1 MNLPLILILILLTL
15 NLLLLIALWLRKPDA
30 TRQEQTQ
37 QTLQQEVLDTI
48 HHSNERLER
57 ELRREL
63 LETSRSTRL
72 EQTQTMSAFQAGLV
86 QHAAESA
93 RTQSQ

>member
-1 MNLPLILILILLTL
+1 MFNISLPSILILILLAL
-15 NLLLLIALWLRKPDA
+15 NLLLVIALWLRKPDE
-30 TRQEQTQ
+30 TLQEQTQ

-63 LETSRSTRL
+63 LETSRSARL
-72 EQTQTMSAFQAGLV
+72 EQTQSLN
-86 QHAAESA
+86 
-93 RTQSQ
+93 